1 MSKVSPAI
9 VHKIRWVAPKGA
21 KFNNYIKYMDR
32 DEATR
37 NYKFEEFS
45 LYNDYMGN
53 PKKSGSLFTNEKD
66 FMSKEEVRELKS
78 KFELAQKSKS
88 MMWQDVF
95 SFNNDWLIEHGYF
108 NPKTKVLDEK
118 KIRSAIR
125 KSMSELVKEKGE
137 NDLIWSASIHYNT
150 KHIHIHVASVELNPQ
165 KEKFKLPVEERGKIK
180 LSTLKTIK
188 SKFIN
193 EMRNR
198 DDFYKEL
205 DVLARDNMI
214 GSKKEYSFMK
224 DKVLREKM
232 LGMLQYMPKD
242 KRQWNYERIKE
253 AKPYINSLTKYYLDN
268 FCKEDLKRFNE
279 LLEIDR
285 AEQIKIY
292 GIPKDTQKL
301 KETHYKEKDLYK
313 RMGNTI
319 LKELK
324 DFIKE
329 EEYKNKR
336 LDYLKNKKKF
346 KNEKNKNSNYR
357 KKEFS
362 KDTSIKENIKEDN
375 IKFKK
380 ENAGKE
386 KDDNKVK
393 VEDIKN
399 IKFHDYS
406 VKNSML
412 IREQCPEATSVGSAS
427 LWKEKGYR
435 IKDGEKGIEIY
446 LPIKN
451 DYFINNNGI
460 KTHVEEATEKE
471 KELIKN
477 SKINVIKGKVS
488 FEKGYVFDVSQTAP
502 IENNSSKISS
512 DNNEGKGNENI
523 NIKNSISEDK
533 LNKAFKSRS
542 SYNNVSLTG
551 AIDNLKRSMRNE
563 LQHYLNMRDYERMEL
578 QKYYDNGLSL

>member
-1 MSKVSPAI
+1 MSKISPAI
-9 VHKIRWVAPKGA
+9 VHRVRWVAPKGS

-37 NYKFEEFS
+37 NFKFDEFS

-66 FMSKEEVRELKS
+66 FMSKKEVLELKK
-78 KFELAQKSKS
+78 KFELSQKRKS

-118 KIRSAIR
+118 KIRDAIR
-125 KSMSELVKEKGE
+125 KSMSELVKEKGS

-165 KEKFKLPVEERGKIK
+165 KENLKLPVEDRGKIK
-180 LSTLKTIK
+180 LSTLKTMK

-198 DDFYKEL
+198 DEFYKEL

-224 DKVLREKM
+224 DRVLREKM
-232 LGMLQYMPKD
+232 LGMLKYMPKD

-268 FCKEDLKRFNE
+268 FCKEDLKNFNE

-292 GIPKDTQKL
+292 GVPKDTRKL

-324 DFIKE
+324 DFVKE

-336 LDYLKNKKKF
+336 LEYLKNKKKF
-346 KNEKNKNSNYR
+346 KKGKYKTSNHREKK
-357 KKEFS
+357 FS
-362 KDTSIKENIKEDN
+362 KDNVIKDNNIKL
-375 IKFKK
+375 KK

-386 KDDNKVK
+386 KEDNNNVKVK
-393 VEDIKN
+393 DIKN

-412 IREQCPEATSVGSAS
+412 IREQCPKATSVGSDS

-435 IKDGEKGIEIY
+435 VKDGEKGIEIY
-446 LPIKN
+446 LPVKE
-451 DYFINNNGI
+451 DYFMNNEGI
-460 KTHVEEATEKE
+460 KTNVKKATKKE

-477 SKINVIKGKVS
+477 GKINVIEGRES
-488 FEKGYVFDVSQTAP
+488 FEKSYVFDISQTVP
-502 IENNSSKISS
+502 IENKSSKVLSENNS
-512 DNNEGKGNENI
+512 DKGNENI
-523 NIKNSISEDK
+523 NNTINDDK
-533 LNKAFKSRS
+533 LNKELKSRDRYS
-542 SYNNVSLTG
+542 NVSLTG
-551 AIDNLKRSMRNE
+551 SINNLKRSMRNE
-563 LQHYLNMRDYERMEL
+563 LQHYLNMRDFERMEL
-578 QKYYDNGLSL
+578 QKDYDNGLSL